1 MYPGCDVLGGLRDAL
16 MFLIFSRTTWGPH
29 FCPRLAFLLRGSH
42 PEAQV
47 EEGGSGQRGRAGRP
61 TPRPA
66 WSVALCKPLQTRTP
80 SGFQPLRAKCEKWY
94 SPLTNPT
101 VETTGTDR
109 CLPKACKATQ
119 PQGCRNRSV
128 WDWLVLF

>member
-1 MYPGCDVLGGLRDAL
+1 MYPGYDVLGGLREAL
-16 MFLIFSRTTWGPH
+16 MFLIFSSTMWGPC
-29 FCPRLAFLLRGSH
+29 FCPRLMFLLRGSH

-47 EEGGSGQRGRAGRP
+47 EEGGLVQRGRAGRP

-66 WSVALCKPLQTRTP
+66 WSVPLCKSLQRGTP
-80 SGFQPLRAKCEKWY
+80 YGFQPLRAKCEKWH

-101 VETTGTDR
+101 AETTGTDR
-109 CLPKACKATQ
+109 RLPKACKATQ

-128 WDWLVLF
+128 WGWFVLF